1 MKIGIE
7 ELDDLLK
14 LEKGKLVVLAGR
26 PSMGKS
32 DFTLDIVKSILKEN
46 KSVLMFNMESTKEMI
61 LKKLFNNESKL
72 NMENLVINDKG
83 GITIDEII
91 EICRETKKQNNLEL
105 IIIDYLQLIG
115 VVKSLDTRKEEID
128 VIVKKTKELTKE
140 MNIPVI
146 LVSEL
151 SRSLEIRKDKRPILD
166 DFKDS
171 VSVIEFADVIVFMY
185 RESYYNKRKD
195 DNCMTELIIAK
206 NKDGKT
212 GAYKVYLN

>member
-7 ELDDLLK
+7 ELDNLVK
-14 LEKGKLVVLAGR
+14 LEEGKLCVIAGR
-26 PSMGKS
+26 PAMGKS

-61 LKKLFNNESKL
+61 LKKIFNNESKL

-91 EICRETKKQNNLEL
+91 EICRETKKQNNFEL

-128 VIVKKTKELTKE
+128 VIVKKIKELTKE

-195 DNCMTELIIAK
+195 DNYTTELIIAK
-206 NKDGKT
+206 NKDGKN
-212 GAYKVYLN
+212 GVCKIYLN

>member
-1 MKIGIE
+1 
-7 ELDDLLK
+7 
-14 LEKGKLVVLAGR
+14 
-26 PSMGKS
+26 
-32 DFTLDIVKSILKEN
+32 
-46 KSVLMFNMESTKEMI
+46 
-61 LKKLFNNESKL
+61 
-72 NMENLVINDKG
+72 MENLVINDKG

-91 EICRETKKQNNLEL
+91 EICRETKKQNNFEL

-128 VIVKKTKELTKE
+128 VIVKKIKELTKE

-195 DNCMTELIIAK
+195 DNYTTELIIAK
-206 NKDGKT
+206 NKDGKN
-212 GAYKVYLN
+212 GVCKIYLN